1 MHNTPSP
8 TLPSLAHTL
17 QARLMSSAM
26 RKLCGSLS
34 KGNTT
39 MIFLNQIRMKVG
51 NTVWIRDL
59 RGVERGTL

>member
-1 MHNTPSP
+1 
-8 TLPSLAHTL
+8 
-17 QARLMSSAM
+17 MSSAM

-51 NTVWIRDL
+51 SGVDAGPERCGTGDTVASSG
-59 RGVERGTL
+59 GVPADASKTWVQI